1 MPIDANDSSGES
13 GIVGGLAGF
22 STNFSI
28 VRPSAPTPTM
38 PNAFASCRATGI
50 AATVTPAPCSR
61 CCAIICRGSIRYT
74 WSAPTTTTMSGFS
87 SLIRFIDWK
96 IASAEP
102 LYQCAPRRCCAGTGV
117 T

>member
-28 VRPSAPTPTM
+28 FRPSEPTPRM
-38 PNAFASCRATGI
+38 PNAFASCRATGS

-61 CCAIICRGSIRYT
+61 CCAIICRGSIR
-74 WSAPTTTTMSGFS
+74 
-87 SLIRFIDWK
+87 
-96 IASAEP
+96 
-102 LYQCAPRRCCAGTGV
+102 
-117 T
+117 

>member
-28 VRPSAPTPTM
+28 VRPLAPTPTM

-50 AATVTPAPCSR
+50 AATVTPGPVLQVLRDHLPRVHPVHVVGADDHHDVGC
-61 CCAIICRGSIRYT
+61 
-74 WSAPTTTTMSGFS
+74 S

-102 LYQCAPRRCCAGTGV
+102 LYQCGPSRCWAGTGV